1 MEDIWLV
8 TCETCRRRLSISAPS
23 EPEARRR
30 LVRHHVHG
38 AARVEEESPMEGVRK
53 WPWRKAWEW

>member
-1 MEDIWLV
+1 M
-8 TCETCRRRLSISAPS
+8 
-23 EPEARRR
+23 
-30 LVRHHVHG
+30 RHHVHG